1 MLFQKAARPTELFA
15 AKGLIAL
22 SFRDI
27 ASMSETR
34 YYSVAGHSFSVE
46 GNDKHFVLMQNYE
59 PFFASA
65 GPALFSLTIETA
77 TAAAPQYIE
86 EMRQQDD
93 GQIIICGH
101 TPAGEPVF
109 GFQWNSDT
117 AGWLI
122 ATADYLQGRLITTG
136 LHPKLAIDNA
146 LMIMFALST
155 ADRGTALF
163 HASAISYGGKG
174 YIFLGPSG
182 TGKSTHAGLWV
193 RHIEGTELINDDNPV
208 IRIGQDGKAQVYG
221 SPWSG
226 KTPCYRN
233 VSCPLGA
240 ITELSQAPR
249 NRIYRLNGI
258 QAYAALLISISGKR
272 WESRIANGLHM
283 TEEALT
289 AGIPVWHL
297 ECLPD
302 REAALL
308 CLNTIATDE

>member
-1 MLFQKAARPTELFA
+1 MR
-15 AKGLIAL
+15 
-22 SFRDI
+22 
-27 ASMSETR
+27 ETR
-34 YYSVAGHSFSVE
+34 HYCVAGHRFSVE
-46 GNDKHFVLMQNYE
+46 GNDRHFVPMQNYE
-59 PFFASA
+59 PFRTAA
-65 GPALFSLTIETA
+65 GPTLFSLTIETA
-77 TAAAPQYIE
+77 PGGPTLCPAPDAAPQYTE

-93 GQIIICGH
+93 GQVIICGH
-101 TPAGEPVF
+101 SPAGEPVF
-109 GFQWNSDT
+109 GFQWHTDT

-122 ATADYLQGRLITTG
+122 TTADYLQGRLITTG
-136 LHPKLAIDNA
+136 LHPRLAIDNA

-163 HASAISYGGKG
+163 HASAVSYNGKG

-193 RHIEGTELINDDNPV
+193 RHIEGAGLLNDDNPV
-208 IRIGQDGKAQVYG
+208 IRIGQDGTAQVYG

-240 ITELSQAPR
+240 ITVLSQAPR
-249 NRIYRLNGI
+249 NSISQLSGI
-258 QAYAALLISISGKR
+258 QAYAALMTSISGKR
-272 WESRIANGLHM
+272 WDSRIADGLHI
-283 TEEALT
+283 TEEALA

-308 CLNTIATDE
+308 CRNTIATDDRPGPQYSPEPQHKP